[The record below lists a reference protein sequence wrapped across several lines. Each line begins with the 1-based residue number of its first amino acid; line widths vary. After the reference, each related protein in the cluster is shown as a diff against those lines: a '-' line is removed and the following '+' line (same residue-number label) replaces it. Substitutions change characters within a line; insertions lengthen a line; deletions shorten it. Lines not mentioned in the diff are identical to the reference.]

1 MAKKSKTAVKE
12 KKQEEPKQDTSL
24 DTLYEAVKLSLEVSE
39 CDLTAAVRQFKEIIV
54 LAGVLE
60 NRFSFRLEIGG
71 KVYEVGVERVN
82 GKTK

>member
-1 MAKKSKTAVKE
+1 MAKKQS
-12 KKQEEPKQDTSL
+12 KKQEAEKQGNSL
-24 DTLYEAVKLSLEVSE
+24 DMLYEAVKLSLEVSE

-60 NRFSFRLEIGG
+60 NRFNFRLEIGG

-82 GKTK
+82 GKAK